1 MLAYHNMIY
10 IYIYTWIFTILNP
23 YIVVGK
29 SCCYI
34 VFKHWSSWHLKIPPL
49 SVGPIVWAKAPCRC
63 SSSVGHV
70 PAELSTEVHPPKCIH
85 LWYIYIYLWYRF
97 QHTTS
102 ESNGPHVDESTMI
115 SLPRKMGWWG
125 PKRSNRGVPNVTPLI
140 TIKPSKIQLSMDWLK
155 GKFTGNNRCSH

>member
-1 MLAYHNMIY
+1 MLVYQRVSIIISPNGWFMIVLPTLDRLYSRITILYQCWLIITWY

-85 LWYIYIYLWYRF
+85 LWYIYIYICDIGF
-97 QHTTS
+97 NT
-102 ESNGPHVDESTMI
+102 PHQNQMAHM
-115 SLPRKMGWWG
+115 LMNQPW
-125 PKRSNRGVPNVTPLI
+125 
-140 TIKPSKIQLSMDWLK
+140 
-155 GKFTGNNRCSH
+155 

>member
-1 MLAYHNMIY
+1 MLVYQRVSIIISPNGWFMIVLPTLDRLYSRITILYQCWLIITWY

-85 LWYIYIYLWYRF
+85 LWYDIYIYICDIGF
-97 QHTTS
+97 NT
-102 ESNGPHVDESTMI
+102 PHQNQMAHM
-115 SLPRKMGWWG
+115 LMNQPW
-125 PKRSNRGVPNVTPLI
+125 
-140 TIKPSKIQLSMDWLK
+140 
-155 GKFTGNNRCSH
+155 